1 MTFKPRQY
9 ALEAEADV
17 LNHVRT
23 SLEPVVVEATVS
35 FGKSFLIA
43 RLAAAIRDMSN
54 KKVLVLCPSGN
65 LVEQNREKVLIIGE
79 PCSVF
84 SASAGQKSTR
94 HDIVVGTPDTIKN
107 SLSRFGEQFSAILID
122 EGEGLTNAVRAIA
135 EKIRDAN
142 PNVRIVGFTGTPWR
156 TGTGYVYRIDVN
168 GKPVPEGQAI
178 DPFYTKC
185 IHKCDTHKL
194 MGLGYLT
201 PMVVGQPGAG
211 KYQTGGLKANK
222 SGNFKKSEVDQAYH
236 GHGRLTAQI
245 VADIVAQSQ
254 DRKAVMI
261 FAATVKHAREVLA
274 SLPPQLSTICVGGG
288 ADAKQAIK
296 DFKAGR
302 KKYIVNVD
310 KLTVGADFP
319 HVDVIAVLRK
329 TSSSRLLQQILGRG
343 VRLLD
348 PSIGNLDTVEER
360 KAAIAASDK
369 PNCLYLD
376 YTEDN
381 FDTHFPDGD
390 IWSPEI
396 TTAFK
401 GGETVYINVT
411 CPMCGGE
418 NEFSARKNDEGYG
431 ITPDGYFA
439 DLTGEQIMCEHG
451 PIPAHC
457 GRRCLNMVPVGGG
470 KLSQCQQR
478 WTSKECPHCM
488 EPNDIA
494 ARYCVSCKG
503 EIVDPNLAL
512 QQEFKALKRSPFNR
526 QCDEVVEFDTRE
538 TVSGNGNEVVRLD
551 FKTPYRS
558 FSWWVQ
564 KNPKSQ
570 FAMRQLEMYQSL
582 NGERPQTVE
591 YKKEENG
598 FFTVFSFNKPKDE
611 EPVPQWN
618 SPHG

>member
-9 ALEAEADV
+9 ALDAENDV
-17 LNHVRT
+17 LAHIRT
-23 SLEPVVVEATVS
+23 SLEPAVVEATVS

-43 RLAAAIRDMSN
+43 RLAKAIAEMSK

-65 LVEQNREKVLIIGE
+65 LVEQNKEKVLIIGE

-107 SLSRFGEQFSAILID
+107 SLSRFGEQFAAILID

-142 PNVRIVGFTGTPWR
+142 PNVRIIGFTGTPWR

-168 GKPVPEGQAI
+168 GKPVPEDQAI

-211 KYQTGGLKANK
+211 KYHTSGLKANK
-222 SGNFKKSEVDQAYH
+222 SGNFKKSDVDQAYH

-245 VADIVAQSQ
+245 VADIVSQSQ
-254 DRKAVMI
+254 DRKSVMI
-261 FAATVKHAREVLA
+261 FAATVKHAREVMA

-296 DFKAGR
+296 DLKAKR

-411 CPMCGGE
+411 CPMCGGD

-439 DLTGEQIMCEHG
+439 DLTGQQIMCEHG
-451 PIPAHC
+451 PIPAHY
-457 GRRCLNMVPVGGG
+457 GRRCLNMVSVGGG

-488 EPNDIA
+488 DPNDIA

-503 EIVDPNLAL
+503 EIVDPGKAL
-512 QQEFKALKRSPFNR
+512 IKEFKALKRSPFNR
-526 QCDEVVEFDTRE
+526 QCDEVTCYEERD
-538 TVSGNGNEVVRLD
+538 TVSQSGNEVKRID
-551 FKTPYRS
+551 FETPYRK
-558 FSWWVQ
+558 FSVWIQ
-564 KNPKSQ
+564 NNPKSSR
-570 FAMRQLEMYQSL
+570 ALADKELYLSL
-582 NGERPQTVE
+582 RGDRPKTVE
-591 YKKEENG
+591 YAKQESG
-598 FFTVFSFNKPKDE
+598 FYRIFSFNNDPDE
-611 EPVPQWN
+611 APSIEI
-618 SPHG
+618 